1 MDSIR
6 PCKFGASCTRADC
19 WFAHPEK
26 VLAGGGSTQKG
37 KKPCRDG
44 ASCTRTN
51 CWFAHP
57 EKLPAG
63 GGSAQTASKESWCPE
78 HWFPEASSCLTC
90 QGLFFC
96 SGAPCQTCKDI
107 PASGNDGRS
116 IHDAVMLAVSRD
128 PTRYVAAVDMSEDE
142 EDEVDELDD
151 EDEAMQAEIDGFL
164 G

>member
-128 PTRYVAAVDMSEDE
+128 PTRYVAAVEMSEDE